1 MERTVEKGR
10 AKINLTLDVT
20 NRLPNGYHEVEMI
33 MHQIDL
39 FDIVTIEKISEGIE
53 ITCNVEY
60 LPTDGSNIAYKA
72 AYGLMTKYSI
82 AGGVHIDIEKNIPV
96 AAGLA
101 GGSTN
106 AAAVIIG
113 MNRIFDLNMSIE
125 EMMDFGVT
133 LGADVPFCIMGGC
146 CIAKGIGEEL
156 TFIESK
162 LDGWI
167 VVSKPSIGVSTKDVY
182 EALKVDQI
190 TSHPDTGA
198 MAKAVE
204 SGNIYDV
211 CSGLRNVLEDVT
223 VGMHPIIDEIKSR
236 FMEYG
241 AINTMMSGS
250 GPTVFAFF
258 KNHDKALKAFK
269 NMKKRYPQ
277 SYLVKMHGEKT
288 DI

>member
-1 MERTVEKGR
+1 MERIVEKGR

-20 NRLPNGYHEVEMI
+20 KRLPNGYHEVEMI

-39 FDIVTIEKISEGIE
+39 FDIVTIEKISSGINL
-53 ITCNVEY
+53 TCNVEY
-60 LPTDGSNIAYKA
+60 LPTDGSNIAYRA
-72 AYGLMTKYSI
+72 AQGLMERYSI
-82 AGGVHIDIEKNIPV
+82 ANGVKIYIDKNIPV

-113 MNRIFDLNMSIE
+113 MNKLFDLGMNID
-125 EMMDFGVT
+125 EMMEFGVT

-146 CIAKGIGEEL
+146 CIAQGIGEKL
-156 TFIESK
+156 TVVDSK

-167 VVSKPSIGVSTKDVY
+167 VVSKPNIGVSTKDVY
-182 EALKVDQI
+182 EALKVDEI
-190 TSHPDTGA
+190 SIHPDTVK
-198 MAKAVE
+198 MTKAVE
-204 SGNIYDV
+204 DGNVYDV
-211 CSGLRNVLEDVT
+211 CTSLRNVLEDVT
-223 VGMHPIIDEIKSR
+223 IGMHPIIDEIKSR

-241 AINTMMSGS
+241 AVNAMMSGS

-258 KNHDKALKAFK
+258 KNHEKALKAFK

-288 DI
+288 EI